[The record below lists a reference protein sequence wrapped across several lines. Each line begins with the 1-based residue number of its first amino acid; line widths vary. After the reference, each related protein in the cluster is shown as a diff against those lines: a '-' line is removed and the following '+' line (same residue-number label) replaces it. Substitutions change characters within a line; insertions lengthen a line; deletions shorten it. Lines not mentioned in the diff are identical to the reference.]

1 MIRMMGSYPLS
12 AVLGILILLTAVGCG
27 SPTAQDEGS
36 VATVT
41 SAVPGEMPLPI
52 EQPHDGLPLPKDSDD
67 SSPRP
72 AVSQVAYV
80 ELADSDRES
89 ADKSGTTDNRDDA
102 AKSKP
107 AFDPIKQNGKFFEGW
122 QKPKLALVITGR
134 QSGYLEPCG
143 CAGLENQ
150 KGGLSRR
157 HSLFKDL
164 TARGW
169 PVTAVDVGS
178 LVRRFGK
185 QAEFQFAIS
194 ADALKAMGYGAV
206 GFGPADLKL
215 SVGDVVAAVAGA
227 DPNDSIF
234 VSANVSLFGLTPR
247 AKIIKAGGMK
257 LGVTSVLG
265 KEYQAQINNSEVE
278 ITPAAQ
284 ALTEVMPELA
294 DCDVR
299 ILLAQATRK
308 ETDALAAKFPS
319 FSVVVTADGS
329 DVPPAQ
335 PEKLR
340 GGKTLLVEVG
350 EKAQYAIVLGFYDD
364 AKKSIRYQR
373 VALDS
378 RFPDS
383 DRMKQLMVSYQ
394 NQLQQF
400 GWDGLGLRRV
410 MSPEAKPGDKLSGR
424 FVGAASCKECHPD
437 AYDVWASSKH
447 AHATETL
454 VELDPPRHF
463 DPECVSCHVT
473 GWNAQENYP
482 YETGFDSL
490 ERTPL
495 MKENGCENC
504 HGPGAAHAAAERGND
519 AGRKRTARDALKL
532 SWPDAKETTCVKCH
546 DHDNSPE
553 FDRNSDKYWDE
564 IAH

>member
-1 MIRMMGSYPLS
+1 MNKIARCY
-12 AVLGILILLTAVGCG
+12 AVAVAAWMTWSVAGCG
-27 SPTAQDEGS
+27 SRPLGEPA
-36 VATVT
+36 T
-41 SAVPGEMPLPI
+41 SAAVENAAV
-52 EQPHDGLPLPKDSDD
+52 DGSAKQ
-67 SSPRP
+67 P
-72 AVSQVAYV
+72 AVGRSTPPAVVQANYV
-80 ELADSDRES
+80 EPAKDAAGAESDAD
-89 ADKSGTTDNRDDA
+89 ADDA
-102 AKSKP
+102 TASRGQAKP

-122 QKPKLALVITGR
+122 PKPKLALVITGR

-164 TARGW
+164 AARGW
-169 PVTAVDVGS
+169 PVTAVDLGS

-185 QAEFQFAIS
+185 QAEFQFAAS
-194 ADALKAMGYGAV
+194 ADALKAMDYGAV

-227 DPNDSIF
+227 EPSDSIF

-247 AKIIKAGGMK
+247 SKIIKVGDMT

-284 ALTEVMPELA
+284 ALAEVAPELA
-294 DCDVR
+294 GCDVR

-308 ETDALAAKFPS
+308 ETESLAAKFPT
-319 FSVVVTADGS
+319 FNIVVTADGS

-340 GGKTLLVEVG
+340 GGKTMLIEVG
-350 EKAQYAIVLGFYDD
+350 EKAQYAIVLGFYQN
-364 AKKSIRYQR
+364 AKTPIRYQR

-383 DRMKQLMVSYQ
+383 DRMKQLMVGYQ

-410 MSPEAKPGDKLSGR
+410 AAPEAKQGDKLSGK
-424 FVGAASCKECHPD
+424 FVGAASCKECHQ
-437 AYDVWASSKH
+437 AAWDVWAASNH

-454 VELDPPRHF
+454 VGLDPPRHF

-473 GWNAQENYP
+473 GWNAQENFP
-482 YETGFDSL
+482 YAMGFDSL
-490 ERTPL
+490 ASTPL
-495 MKENGCENC
+495 LKQNGCENC
-504 HGPGAAHAAAERGND
+504 HGPGAAHVAAERGND
-519 AGRKRTARDALKL
+519 QARRRSTREALKL
-532 SWPDAKETTCVKCH
+532 SWPDAKDTTCVKCH

-553 FDRNSDKYWDE
+553 FERNADKYWDQ